1 MDIDQKK
8 IQDMIMNG
16 LHYGHKKNKTH
27 PKAAPFILATKNN
40 IEIMNLEITYFKMQE
55 AIEMIQKTINNNGGV
70 LFVSTLPS
78 AKDCIKDI
86 AKSLNQPY
94 VISRWIGGLLTNY
107 KSISERV
114 KFFLDLKQKLN
125 DGEFDKNTK
134 KERVKLEKQLE
145 KLEEKFGGLSC
156 MNKKPELVFVIDPR
170 YHKTA
175 VLEANSS
182 NIPVI
187 AVLDNDD
194 NPTKITCPIPAND
207 SSVSSISYILGEIKA
222 NIKAKTI
229 VVPVKQDME

>member
-1 MDIDQKK
+1 
-8 IQDMIMNG
+8 
-16 LHYGHKKNKTH
+16 
-27 PKAAPFILATKNN
+27 
-40 IEIMNLEITYFKMQE
+40 
-55 AIEMIQKTINNNGGV
+55 
-70 LFVSTLPS
+70 
-78 AKDCIKDI
+78 
-86 AKSLNQPY
+86 
-94 VISRWIGGLLTNY
+94 LLTNY

-114 KFFLDLKQKLN
+114 KYFLDLKQKLN

-145 KLEEKFGGLSC
+145 KLEDKFGGLSC
-156 MNKKPELVFVIDPR
+156 MNKKPELVLVIDPR

-222 NIKAKTI
+222 NVKGKTI
-229 VVPVKQDME
+229 VTPVVNPDME